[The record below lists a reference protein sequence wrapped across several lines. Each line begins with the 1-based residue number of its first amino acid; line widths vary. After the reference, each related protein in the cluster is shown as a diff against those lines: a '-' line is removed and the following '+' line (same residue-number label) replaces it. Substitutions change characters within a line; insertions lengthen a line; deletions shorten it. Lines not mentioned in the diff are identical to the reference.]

1 VPDPKPMISTECP
14 QCGGLGA
21 SNHRYGAITRRE
33 PGQMFTGIVPNVTCQ
48 ACKGT
53 GWIPITTP

>member
-1 VPDPKPMISTECP
+1 MISTECP